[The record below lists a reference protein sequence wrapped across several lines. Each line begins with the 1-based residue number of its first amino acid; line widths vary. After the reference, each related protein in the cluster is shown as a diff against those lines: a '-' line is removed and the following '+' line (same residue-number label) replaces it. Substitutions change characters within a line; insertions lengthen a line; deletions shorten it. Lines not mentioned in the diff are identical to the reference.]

1 MASNIKTATVD
12 AGGTGSGVVVD
23 ITTSVTLNKAIGI
36 DDFIRIYAI
45 HSNGSNDGIC
55 LITGEKQIIA
65 KGGATGSTGVAMKW
79 TDEAAAPTDIYL
91 GDYGP
96 RIRGVVK
103 VSAPASATA
112 ITIFYG

>member
-23 ITTSVTLNKAIGI
+23 ITTSVTLNKANGI

-65 KGGATGSTGVAMKW
+65 KGGATW
-79 TDEAAAPTDIYL
+79 TDEATAPTDIYL